1 MPSHHHRG
9 RRPALPPVATTH
21 PHIANQIVSPW
32 LARTVTPGIDKAI
45 TFVCTRCR
53 SAFRKRV
60 DNTVRSGRA
69 ICRDCSTSPDSNS
82 ERRVVQSTEA
92 VMSKLREQ
100 GKVLTYRI
108 IRNRK
113 VSVSELVSVR
123 KTSSSSSPNRRL
135 RWDITVEAKVG
146 IANEGNGLQTQL
158 AHIELD
164 GWQHFR
170 FSALWH
176 KGSRNVYNRNVE
188 CDRIKDSIVRKSTTS
203 RYGAR
208 FKRVALLRAALVRPL
223 PSQSDGN
230 ERWHRRDTKRAVDEA
245 IEAIEPFLTREFGGL
260 VDVHAAAVAGGSGDS
275 GNLQLHPPEAYAE
288 AAA

>member
-1 MPSHHHRG
+1 MGTTTLNVPFITARMPSHHHRG
-9 RRPALPPVATTH
+9 RRPALM
-21 PHIANQIVSPW
+21 
-32 LARTVTPGIDKAI
+32 VTPGIDKAI

-69 ICRDCSTSPDSNS
+69 VCRDCSTSPDSNS
-82 ERRVVQSTEA
+82 ERRVVQCAEA

-100 GKVLTYRI
+100 GKVVTYSV

-113 VSVSELVSVR
+113 VSVSELASVR
-123 KTSSSSSPNRRL
+123 EKSSSSSSNRRL

-146 IANEGNGLQTQL
+146 VADQGNGLQTQL

-223 PSQSDGN
+223 PSQYDGEEH
-230 ERWHRRDTKRAVDEA
+230 ERRLRNRRDTKRAVEEA
-245 IEAIEPFLTREFGGL
+245 IEAIEPFLRREFGGGL

-288 AAA
+288 AAHL